1 MAPKE
6 DITLELDPDMLAEI
20 RKLAGKEDRTVD
32 SLLEEAL
39 VKLMVART
47 GGRTRDEAHTLHA
60 ESIGKYGELYRK
72 LAD

>member
-6 DITLELDPDMLAEI
+6 DFTLELDPDMMAEI
-20 RKLAGKEDRTVD
+20 RQLAEQENRTVD

-47 GGRTRDEAHTLHA
+47 GGRTRDEAHTLHD
-60 ESIGKYGELYRK
+60 ESIDKYGELYRK